1 MGNKAVKTPLGMVS
15 SYFFPFASEPIGAHP
30 VYGEKV
36 DMGAAVKG
44 YLSLTTASGDI
55 TGDDAM
61 LPDFEQFVSGP
72 IDVETKLSDLEVNA
86 QLYGPSYKAGR
97 ETAKGEDS
105 APNGAYAFIEP
116 ILKKDKT
123 LVYRASF
130 FYKVTA
136 MLSAEKQEADTRKSD
151 FNPKMNAVSLRV
163 MKDNA
168 DAGRERQEF
177 PTQSEAEAF
186 IDSLAGGTA
195 AYGVTITHIGT
206 GTSDPGEGTTY
217 VTAGQSLAIDF
228 GTKDPTALYDNAVN
242 VTSKLA
248 THKYTVSSIAAAHE
262 IVAVWST

>member
-15 SYFFPFASEPIGAHP
+15 SYFFPFASEPVGIHP

-44 YLSLTTASGDI
+44 YLSLTTASGD
-55 TGDDAM
+55 M
-61 LPDFEQFVSGP
+61 LYFEQFVSGQV
-72 IDVETKLSDLEVNA
+72 DVETTLSDLEVNA
-86 QLYGPSYKAGR
+86 KLYGHSYKAGR

-163 MKDNA
+163 MTDNA
-168 DAGRERQEF
+168 DAWRERQEF

>member
-15 SYFFPFASEPIGAHP
+15 SYFFPFASEPVGTHP

-61 LPDFEQFVSGP
+61 LLYFEQFVSGQV
-72 IDVETKLSDLEVNA
+72 DVETTLSDLEVNA
-86 QLYGPSYKAGR
+86 KLYGHSYKAGR

-130 FYKVTA
+130 FYKTTA

-168 DAGRERQEF
+168 DAWRERQEF

-195 AYGVTITHIGT
+195 AYGVTISGSKHIPGMMP
-206 GTSDPGEGTTY
+206 TSSTWMFAHNIYNLLAFLAKDGKIVLDRNDPI
-217 VTAGQSLAIDF
+217 V
-228 GTKDPTALYDNAVN
+228 
-242 VTSKLA
+242 
-248 THKYTVSSIAAAHE
+248 VSSLTTINKE
-262 IVAVWST
+262 IVHAGAKEAGL

>member
-15 SYFFPFASEPIGAHP
+15 SYFFPFASEPVGTHP
-30 VYGEKV
+30 VYGDKV

-44 YLSLTTASGDI
+44 YLSLATASGDI

-61 LPDFEQFVSGP
+61 LLYFEQFVSGQ
-72 IDVETKLSDLEVNA
+72 IDVETTLSDLEVNA
-86 QLYGPSYKAGR
+86 KIYGHSYKAGR

-130 FYKVTA
+130 FYKTTA

-151 FNPKMNAVSLRV
+151 FNPKMNAVNLRV

-168 DAGRERQEF
+168 GIHRLQRGLPGYLILFAPHAFAPQRQLSSSRPPSPLVF
-177 PTQSEAEAF
+177 LLISTHF
-186 IDSLAGGTA
+186 TA
-195 AYGVTITHIGT
+195 TLGIPPASPV
-206 GTSDPGEGTTY
+206 
-217 VTAGQSLAIDF
+217 L
-228 GTKDPTALYDNAVN
+228 
-242 VTSKLA
+242 
-248 THKYTVSSIAAAHE
+248 
-262 IVAVWST
+262 